1 MRSSP
6 LRLNSSMVSHGRAD
20 QSSMSLRMRI
30 AQILTAYVGVA
41 ILCSAAFYVP
51 LLHEH
56 PAGQLGEKA
65 VIHAHLPEP
74 EEAPA
79 NDQPSIG
86 YHHSH
91 AKAIWLD
98 GFTTTT
104 PPHSPELVATVTVG
118 FVMPDAQHKRRD
130 DVSSYVPRAHSP
142 PSLDRSAPRSPPA

>member
-1 MRSSP
+1 MAQCEPRQGRSK
-6 LRLNSSMVSHGRAD
+6 L
-20 QSSMSLRMRI
+20 MSLRMRI
-30 AQILTAYVGVA
+30 GQILTAYVGVA
-41 ILCSAAFYVP
+41 ILCSATFYAP

-74 EEAPA
+74 EEAPP